1 MFGYIIANKDLL
13 ASEQLDRYKSCY
25 CGLCRAL
32 HERHGTLA
40 CMTLNCDMTFL
51 ILLLPR
57 LNEPEESDGD
67 ARCAVHP
74 TQKNHWSR
82 SVYTLYGA
90 DMNVA
95 LAYYNALDDWH
106 DARRAVSL
114 AESKALKRGFE
125 RAQESWPRQCGAI
138 SSCLARLGELE
149 KENSPDADAAANAFG
164 ELLGELFVY
173 DENDYQSKWLR
184 SFGEKLGR
192 FIYMMDACVDLEKDI
207 RRGQY
212 NPFAAMRRSDMSE
225 EEKRSILTALI
236 AEAAEEFEALPM
248 LQDVDIMR
256 NILYCGVWTQ
266 YELKL
271 KKKGGAEDDK

>member
-13 ASEQLDRYKSCY
+13 APEQLDRYKSCY

-40 CMTLNCDMTFL
+40 RMTLNFDMTFL
-51 ILLLPR
+51 IMLLTSLY
-57 LNEPEESDGD
+57 EPEESDGY
-67 ARCAVHP
+67 ARCVVHP
-74 TQKNHWSR
+74 TQKNHWSC

-95 LAYYNALDDWH
+95 LAYYNALDDWN
-106 DARRAVSL
+106 DARRAISL

-125 RAQESWPRQCGAI
+125 RARESWPRQCGAI
-138 SSCLARLGELE
+138 NSCLARLGELE

-173 DENDYQSKWLR
+173 DENDYQSKRLR